1 MLAAAQIHLPTTA
14 VPWESGKEKVTH
26 RLDSHLLAS
35 AKHLVWSGNSLGFA
49 IGAKTLWLSSVRKPA
64 FAPDSVVQ
72 AETGHYLKPGTGSC
86 YT

>member
-49 IGAKTLWLSSVRKPA
+49 IGAKNLVAKLGQEASVRTR
-64 FAPDSVVQ
+64 F
-72 AETGHYLKPGTGSC
+72 GRPG
-86 YT
+86 